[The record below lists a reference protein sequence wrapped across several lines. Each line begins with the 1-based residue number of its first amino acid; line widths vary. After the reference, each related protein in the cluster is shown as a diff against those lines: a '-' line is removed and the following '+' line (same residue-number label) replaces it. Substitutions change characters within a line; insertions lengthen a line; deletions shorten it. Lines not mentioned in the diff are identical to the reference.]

1 MKISI
6 FSNIRA
12 WETSD
17 YSKMNWTLKL
27 RDRFAPDLEINPR
40 YRAHLEELQDQFQIM
55 EKGHK
60 RGKYETILKQEL
72 EQIKEMFSPE
82 NMQKRMHLI

>member
-1 MKISI
+1 
-6 FSNIRA
+6 
-12 WETSD
+12 
-17 YSKMNWTLKL
+17 MNWTLKL